1 MVDTVDSVR
10 KRLSG
15 ARFGTG
21 HSMWLL
27 RISDFLP
34 VCLTALLMHSSAL
47 GAEDVR
53 LLTLDPGH
61 FHAALVQKFMYPQVN
76 PAVRVYAP
84 PGPDLQGHLKLIEG
98 FNTRA
103 ETPTHWE
110 EKVYSEPDFLDR
122 MMREK
127 AGNVVVLAGNNTR
140 KTEYINACI
149 RSGFDVLADKP
160 MAINPQHFKLLRK
173 AFAQAAKKKLLL
185 YDIMTERYEVTAI
198 LQRELAS
205 DPLVFGELEKGTAEH
220 PAVEMESVHHFY
232 KEVAGKPLIRP
243 AWFFDVRQEGEA
255 IPDVGTHL
263 IDLVQWECFPERVLN
278 WKKDVKVQNAKRWAT
293 RMTASEFQRATGEA
307 EFPDFLKKDVGPEGC
322 LNVFGNGEVNYLLC
336 GVRVRVRALWN
347 FEAPP
352 GTADTFFSILHG
364 TRATLSI
371 KQGKEQQYRPRLYV
385 EPKTK
390 VDPAALE
397 AALRNA
403 IERLRLKWPGLDLNR
418 GGEAW
423 EISVPE
429 KYQVGH
435 EAHFAQVTQR
445 YLQFL
450 AERKM
455 PDWEVPN
462 MLAKYYTTTEAY
474 RLSHSK

>member
-1 MVDTVDSVR
+1 
-10 KRLSG
+10 
-15 ARFGTG
+15 
-21 HSMWLL
+21 
-27 RISDFLP
+27 
-34 VCLTALLMHSSAL
+34 MHSSAL

-61 FHAALVQKFMYPQVN
+61 FHAALVQKFMYAQVN
-76 PAVRVYAP
+76 PVVRVYAP
-84 PGPDLQGHLKLIEG
+84 AGPDLQAHLKLIEG

-103 ETPTHWE
+103 DNPTHWE
-110 EKVYSEPDFLDR
+110 EKVYSGPDFLSR
-122 MMREK
+122 MLREK

-149 RSGFDVLADKP
+149 NSGFDVLSDKP
-160 MAINPQHFKLLRK
+160 MAINPAHFKLLRR
-173 AFAQAAKKKLLL
+173 AFAGAAKNKLLL

-205 DPLVFGELEKGTAEH
+205 DPAVFGVLEKGAPEH

-263 IDLVQWECFPERVLN
+263 IDLVQWECFPGRVLN
-278 WKKDVKVQNAKRWAT
+278 WKKDVHVQSARRWAT
-293 RMTASEFQRATGEA
+293 RMTLGEFQRATGEA
-307 EFPDFLKKDVGPEGC
+307 QFPEFLKKDLGADGC
-322 LNVFGNGEVNYLLC
+322 LDVYGNGEVSYALC
-336 GVRVRVRALWN
+336 GVQVRVRALWN
-347 FEAPP
+347 FEASD
-352 GTADTFFSILHG
+352 GTADTFLSILHG

-371 KQGKEQQYRPRLYV
+371 KQGKEQRYRPRLYV
-385 EPKTK
+385 EPKAHVPST
-390 VDPAALE
+390 DLETALGK
-397 AALRNA
+397 
-403 IERLRLKWPGLDLNR
+403 IVERLRTQWPGLDLRRN
-418 GGEAW
+418 GEVW
-423 EISVPE
+423 EILVPD

-435 EAHFAQVTQR
+435 EAHFAQVTEK

-450 AERKM
+450 SERKM

-474 RLSHSK
+474 RLSHAMPPASPALQEKQKRAVTPGRR